1 MDVRIR
7 PGAGLL
13 HPCGSGAPAAMGVQR
28 PVIIEHPEGHKLRAA
43 TQSNKIAPTMNRLL
57 VLTELFLPT
66 KGGTAVWA
74 AEVYKRLGGKE
85 IHIVTADVAGAVE
98 VDATH
103 PNTIHRLS
111 LKRVAWLRP
120 ESLAMYA
127 RFFFKS
133 LALALTHR
141 FDAIHAF
148 RALPEGLV
156 AWAVARLIFRPVVIY
171 AHGEELTTW
180 GHGGKYQAMRF
191 ALRHADRV
199 IANSEHTRD
208 TLLAMGIDAAR
219 IAIIYPGV
227 DVSVFRPGL
236 DVSGL
241 RDSLGIR
248 PDEKLVFSVGRLSRR
263 KGFDQMIRAVAQLR
277 TEGIPLRYVIA
288 GIGEDAD
295 YLDGLIREH
304 NLNGIVHRVGAVTEQ
319 DLPRWLNVCDVFAM
333 PNREI
338 NGDNEGF
345 GMVFIEAAA
354 CSKPSLAGEAGGT
367 GSAVLHDETGIRV
380 DGSDVANVVNGV
392 RRMLD
397 NEHLRLGLGESGLK
411 RVNEQFSWDAVASK
425 TKGVCT

>member
-1 MDVRIR
+1 
-7 PGAGLL
+7 
-13 HPCGSGAPAAMGVQR
+13 
-28 PVIIEHPEGHKLRAA
+28 
-43 TQSNKIAPTMNRLL
+43 MNRLL

-85 IHIVTADVAGAVE
+85 IHIVTADVPGAVE
-98 VDATH
+98 VDAAH
-103 PNTIHRLS
+103 PNTIHRLN
-111 LKRVAWLRP
+111 LKRVPWLRP

-156 AWAVARLIFRPVVIY
+156 AWLVARLSFRPVVIY

-180 GHGGKYQAMRF
+180 GRGGKFKAMRF

-208 TLLAMGIDAAR
+208 TLLEMGINPAR
-219 IAIIYPGV
+219 ITIIYPGV

-236 DVSGL
+236 DTTGL
-241 RDSLGIR
+241 RESLGIR

-263 KGFDQMIRAVAQLR
+263 KGFDQMIRAVAQLHA
-277 TEGIPLRYVIA
+277 EGIPLRYVIA

-295 YLDGLIREH
+295 YLDGLIAEH
-304 NLNGIVHRVGAVTEQ
+304 NAQGIVHRIGAVSEA
-319 DLPRWLNVCDVFAM
+319 DLPRWMNACDVFAM
-333 PNREI
+333 PNRDI

-354 CSKPSLAGEAGGT
+354 CGKPVVGGKDGGT
-367 GSAVLHDETGIRV
+367 GAAVADGLTGLRV
-380 DGSDVANVVNGV
+380 DGHSAARVEFALRTLLADYAL
-392 RRMLD
+392 RD
-397 NEHLRLGLGESGLK
+397 RLGQNGWM
-411 RVNEQFSWDAVASK
+411 RVQAEFSWESVARK
-425 TKGVCT
+425 TGYLGLP